1 MVTFKDARNA
11 AKAVIKTLN
20 PVSITVFGSVAK
32 NGTGNDLDIFVITN
46 SSLNQKEEYRLLYG
60 ALKRFRKKFGIDQ
73 FVMQVDSF
81 KKLYNAGS
89 PFLSLIA
96 REGRVLYMKEAVKEW
111 LKQSKNEL
119 DMARVLLKAGY
130 PQGACYH
137 AQQSAE
143 KAIKFILLK
152 NGWELEKTHD
162 IDHLLESGKKLKIR
176 FTITDE
182 EIEFINSIYEGR
194 YPSEA
199 GLLPYGQPSNED
211 AERAVK
217 IADKIY
223 KNISNNVL
231 AP

>member
-1 MVTFKDARNA
+1 MVTLKDARNA
-11 AKAVIKTLN
+11 AKTIIKILN

-46 SSLNQKEEYRLLYG
+46 GVSDQKEEYRSLYG
-60 ALKRFRKKFGIDQ
+60 ALKKYRKKFGIDQ
-73 FVMQVDSF
+73 FVIQADSF

-89 PFLSLIA
+89 PFLNLIA

-111 LKQSKNEL
+111 FNQSKNEL

-162 IDHLLESGKKLKIR
+162 IDRLLEIGKKLKIKLAVP
-176 FTITDE
+176 DE
-182 EIEFINSIYEGR
+182 DVEFINSIYEGR

-199 GLLPYGQPSNED
+199 GLLPYGQPSDKD

-217 IADKIY
+217 IAADVYNNIN
-223 KNISNNVL
+223 KNL
-231 AP
+231 